1 MCQIFQKNPLTFQGF
16 QRLFVKKMYSQVFQD
31 LCQRCK
37 YWRNTLGRQ
46 PSLPIQ
52 LRNMFHSTDE
62 LLRTNNSVE
71 GSHKAFQVLIS
82 SCHPNFW
89 KFIFKMLQK
98 EESLIGF
105 VIGQNT
111 AAHPFQPQQRRY
123 LDCNCRILA
132 TVDDYANMKTLQYFR
147 AIAHNFFLSRAKDI
161 GIGNRHYF

>member
-1 MCQIFQKNPLTFQGF
+1 M
-16 QRLFVKKMYSQVFQD
+16 
-31 LCQRCK
+31 
-37 YWRNTLGRQ
+37 Q

-123 LDCNCRILA
+123 LDSNCRILA